1 MFYTTFRT
9 VCVLAALLCGLLAAT
24 VAHADMFL
32 ASTTSYVPLTSID
45 QLQSVCQTARAGSA
59 VQAMYSSSV
68 ITDVNE
74 FMHNKSVTQAFV
86 AAYYNTMGRCWLWS
100 LTQMGDALTVV
111 VDASQFVNNVLPDGT
126 TGTFAIYSAADSSL
140 QAVTGE
146 TDYQVLC
153 YIEKIYYE
161 TKDNKF
167 PWWGIL
173 IIVLGSVVIIAVVV
187 TIVVCCCCCK
197 KKEAHYTDD
206 EDESTFSS
214 RSSSSFSSRSSSFS
228 GTSRSNSFSSRGS
241 SFSGSSFS
249 GSSKSSGVTSTTLGR
264 RNDTS
269 DSGSPSYVSTAEN
282 QFDASE
288 NSLDTASRFS
298 QATSEGEAIQVDSS
312 AEFRNADV
320 DEHNIDAGFQP

>member
-86 AAYYNTMGRCWLWS
+86 AAYYNTTGRCWLWS
-100 LTQMGDALTVV
+100 LTQMGEALTVV

-197 KKEAHYTDD
+197 KKAQGDD
-206 EDESTFSS
+206 EAVDSDNNDTRSFDNNSVGETSVGRSGATPNRGSDDESE
-214 RSSSSFSSRSSSFS
+214 RSSIRSGDTTSNSSFSTESAKESAGNR
-228 GTSRSNSFSSRGS
+228 
-241 SFSGSSFS
+241 
-249 GSSKSSGVTSTTLGR
+249 VDGR
-264 RNDTS
+264 
-269 DSGSPSYVSTAEN
+269 AE
-282 QFDASE
+282 
-288 NSLDTASRFS
+288 
-298 QATSEGEAIQVDSS
+298 
-312 AEFRNADV
+312 
-320 DEHNIDAGFQP
+320 

>member
-1 MFYTTFRT
+1 MQPPHLFWFVY
-9 VCVLAALLCGLLAAT
+9 VLAALLCGLLAAT

-86 AAYYNTMGRCWLWS
+86 AAYYNTTGRCWLWS
-100 LTQMGDALTVV
+100 LTQMGEALTVV

-197 KKEAHYTDD
+197 KKAQGDD

-228 GTSRSNSFSSRGS
+228 GTSRSSSFSSRGS

-249 GSSKSSGVTSTTLGR
+249 GSSKSSGVTGSTDEGSSSYMGSSSAASNSRDSSSQGTR
-264 RNDTS
+264 T
-269 DSGSPSYVSTAEN
+269 SGSQSSVS
-282 QFDASE
+282 S
-288 NSLDTASRFS
+288 SCGSSR
-298 QATSEGEAIQVDSS
+298 I
-312 AEFRNADV
+312 
-320 DEHNIDAGFQP
+320 